1 MLYLAQ
7 VKKNLVSGK
16 LELELLAYQEANHQI
31 WHIIDSEYVPLDSE
45 EFAVGVLVV
54 VEYKENKTII
64 NIENA
69 TNWVLNLVQKYLTNS
84 LITPEFILEE
94 EAKIEKWRQEIAQE
108 SQDLTRRH
116 LELETRR
123 EELQELE
130 KSLKREQ
137 QKLELKLKEL

>member
-1 MLYLAQ
+1 MLYLAE
-7 VKKNLVSGK
+7 VKKNLVSGE
-16 LELELLAYQEANHQI
+16 LELELLAHQEKGQQI
-31 WHIIDSEYVPLDSE
+31 WKIISSEYLPLDSK
-45 EFAVGVLVV
+45 EFLIGVLVL
-54 VEYKENKTII
+54 VEYNDRQEIVS
-64 NIENA
+64 IESA
-69 TNWVLNLVQKYLTNS
+69 TNWVLDLIQKYLTNY
-84 LITPEFILEE
+84 LITPEFIAEE

-137 QKLELKLKEL
+137 EKLELRLKEL

>member
-16 LELELLAYQEANHQI
+16 FELELLASQENNQQI
-31 WHIIDSEYVPLDSE
+31 WQIINSEYVPLDSE
-45 EFAVGVLVV
+45 EFTVGVLVLL
-54 VEYKENKTII
+54 EYQEDGTII

-69 TNWVLNLVQKYLTNS
+69 TNWVLDLIQKYLTNS
-84 LITPEFILEE
+84 LITPEFIAEE
-94 EAKIEKWRQEIAQE
+94 GAKIERWRQEIAQE
-108 SQDLTRRH
+108 GQDLTRRH

-130 KSLKREQ
+130 KSLKREKE
-137 QKLELKLKEL
+137 KLEVKLKEL